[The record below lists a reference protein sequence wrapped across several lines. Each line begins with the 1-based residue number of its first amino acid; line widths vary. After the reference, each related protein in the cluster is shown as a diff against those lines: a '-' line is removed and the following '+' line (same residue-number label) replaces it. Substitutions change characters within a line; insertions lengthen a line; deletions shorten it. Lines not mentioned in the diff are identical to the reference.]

1 MMKTRNTIS
10 IFLSIL
16 LVFGCSDDVLD
27 KSPLDRLS
35 PDTFYQNEEELSMGL
50 TGVYEN
56 IKQYETPIHWFQF
69 DFMSDDGVC
78 HHAWQG
84 SLEFGNWQHNS
95 NSWAA
100 DAKWARAYQLIVR
113 VNGFLKSI
121 EEAPVADEVKA
132 QMAGE
137 ARFLRAYMYGDLIHF
152 YGDVPLILEEQTVDN
167 ALVSR
172 TPKSEVLTAVME
184 DLDYA
189 SANLPTSYIGENIGR
204 ATAGAALAY
213 KARFYLYSE
222 MWDEAADAAQEVIDL
237 GVYDLFD
244 DYEGVFKEENENNI
258 EVIFDI
264 QYMQN
269 LNEQPWPSSAL
280 SFGEWPTP
288 NVSVDLINEYHMQ
301 NGMAIDDVASGFDA
315 QDPFLNRDPRLAAT
329 LILPGT
335 DMGPDRTLIPANDET
350 LTGVRPRKYA
360 DLSNT
365 NRNNCGINTIT
376 MRYADVLLMKA
387 EALTESGSTSQEI
400 YDLVN
405 EVRARVNMPKVE
417 DAEGAGLTTDELRDI
432 VRHERRVEFAIEGL
446 RYLDMLRW
454 KDESLVHNVIGY
466 DKAKLSDPSD
476 AATWEFQEV
485 TAAERN
491 FDAEKGWLWPLPS
504 REIQNNENLRPQNP
518 GY

>member
-1 MMKTRNTIS
+1 M
-10 IFLSIL
+10 
-16 LVFGCSDDVLD
+16 D
-27 KSPLDRLS
+27 KSPQDRLS
-35 PDTFYQNEEELSMGL
+35 QDTFYQNEEEVEIGL
-50 TGVYEN
+50 VGVYET

-69 DFMSDDGVC
+69 DFMSDDAFC
-78 HHAWQG
+78 QDAWQG
-84 SLEFGNWQHNS
+84 SREFGEWQQNS
-95 NSWAA
+95 SSWAA

-113 VNGFLKSI
+113 VNTFLANL
-121 EEAPVADEVKA
+121 EEAPGSEEFKI

-152 YGDVPLILEEQTVDN
+152 YGDVPLILEVQSIDE
-167 ALVSR
+167 AMVSR
-172 TPKSEVLTAVME
+172 TPKSEVLTAVIE
-184 DLDYA
+184 DLDFA
-189 SANLPTSYIGENIGR
+189 AANLPTSYSVTDLGR

-213 KARFYLYSE
+213 KARFYLYNE

-237 GVYDLFD
+237 GVYDLFS
-244 DYEGVFKEENENNI
+244 DYEGLFTEENENNI

-269 LNEQPWPSSAL
+269 LNEQPWPSSSL
-280 SFGEWPTP
+280 SFVEWPTP
-288 NVSVDLINEYHMQ
+288 NISVDLINDYYMQ
-301 NGMAIDDVASGFDA
+301 SGLSIDDAGAGYDA
-315 QDPFLNRDPRLAAT
+315 QDPYVNRDPRLAAT
-329 LILPGT
+329 IVLPGT
-335 DMGPDRTLIPANDET
+335 DMGPDRTLIPNNDGT

-360 DLSNT
+360 DLNNS

-387 EALTESGSTSQEI
+387 EALVESGSTSQEV
-400 YDLVN
+400 YDLIN
-405 EVRARVNMPKVE
+405 EVRARVSMPKVE
-417 DAEGAGLTTDELRDI
+417 DVEGAALTADELKEV

-466 DKAKLSDPSD
+466 DKSKLSDPSD
-476 AATWEFQEV
+476 PSTWEFQEV
-485 TAAERN
+485 TTSERV